1 MFKFGEKDL
10 ILDTRISEHHS
21 LYIVT
26 RNTFSNEAINKFEVE
41 LLAMDFQNGSF
52 QNGVMI
58 KSLIALLTHSE
69 FVSGPKI
76 SSKGLKIIPIKNL
89 ILYSHW
95 KYHTA
100 LYYELLGSNNE

>member
-52 QNGVMI
+52 HFY
-58 KSLIALLTHSE
+58 SSE
-69 FVSGPKI
+69 FGWGPKI